1 MNWLIFSFEVDIDS
15 LLDSLKFAIWFGI
28 IMNFV
33 EYLLMIFTLVT
44 EVIFHGIVNLGSFFF
59 SYSLDFINFG

>member
-28 IMNFV
+28 TLNLA
-33 EYLLMIFTLVT
+33 EYLLMIPIFVA
-44 EVIFHGIVNLGSFFF
+44 EVIFHG
-59 SYSLDFINFG
+59 